1 EVARQVR
8 EVVPAAGAE
17 FEDLVAPRAEVR
29 AQRVAP
35 VRRLGCV
42 VLGAAHQRPEVR
54 EVRVHPGRRHG
65 RDRTRRMMRPVTE
78 PPRGAKRAIA
88 GGGLAV
94 IAALPVWSDPM
105 QHDLHNYLFKATY
118 LPLILAGLWFHL
130 RGGLVA
136 SGLMSAFSLVHWSVQ
151 LEGHHSFQS

>member
-1 EVARQVR
+1 
-8 EVVPAAGAE
+8 
-17 FEDLVAPRAEVR
+17 DLVAARAEVR

-35 VRRLGCV
+35 VRRLGRV

-54 EVRVHPGRRHG
+54 EVRVHRVRRHG

-78 PPRGAKRAIA
+78 PPPGAKLAIV
-88 GGGLAV
+88 GGG
-94 IAALPVWSDPM
+94 AALLAAPARRSAPM

-151 LEGHHSFQS
+151 LEGHHSFQSVVVDVVLYNV